1 MGMKCLISVDDCQLC
16 CRGTEAMK
24 TEVEEIVIGVFSSW
38 KRHHRAVWLNVSHQT
53 PFIRVV
59 SLA

>member
-1 MGMKCLISVDDCQLC
+1 MCPISVDDSVVLSWND
-16 CRGTEAMK
+16 EAMK
-24 TEVEEIVIGVFSSW
+24 TEVEELVIGVFSSS
-38 KRHHRAVWLNVSHQT
+38 KRRAVWLNVSHQT